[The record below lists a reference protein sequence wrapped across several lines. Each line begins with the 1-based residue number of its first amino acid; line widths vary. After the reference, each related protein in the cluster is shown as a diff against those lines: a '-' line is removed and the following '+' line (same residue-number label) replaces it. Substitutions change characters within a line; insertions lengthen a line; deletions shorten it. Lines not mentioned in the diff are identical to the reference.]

1 MLSSRLFE
9 GHVLSTVKRFL
20 GISSGI
26 PLNTG
31 LHFWKMKKKGFELM
45 TSIKCNRMVE
55 IVLSSA

>member
-26 PLNTG
+26 PVNTG
-31 LHFWKMKKKGFELM
+31 LHFLENEEKRL
-45 TSIKCNRMVE
+45 
-55 IVLSSA
+55 